1 METKGAEFF
10 HYLNKRYYIKE
21 KLFFDKNGDKHVW
34 GQSIMNHA
42 GKIFSYDSIF
52 CFKLLKDWVVK
63 YNLAG
68 EDFRTAMGPKT
79 LRTTWNPDIAQGLTV
94 QFGISDS
101 EEHLKNILIDS
112 LGRELKA
119 DILLENKGKIKTID
133 EVFSLIK
140 CLGYEPNRTTLYE
153 QNELIPRRYFVS
165 TTYNEMNDE
174 RQNNT
179 LWQDWFRTREQN

>member
-34 GQSIMNHA
+34 GESIINYA
-42 GKIFSYDSIF
+42 CKIFSYDSDF
-52 CFKLLKDWVVK
+52 CLKLLKKWIRK
-63 YNLAG
+63 YKLVG
-68 EDFRTAMGPKT
+68 DEFRTAMFPKT

-140 CLGYEPNRTTLYE
+140 CLGYEPNPTHYYNLDNNTTR
-153 QNELIPRRYFVS
+153 QYFVS
-165 TTYNEMNDE
+165 TTYNEMINE

-179 LWQDWFRTREQN
+179 LWQDWI